1 MKKIILCS
9 IAAFLS
15 VLAFAQRGNVE
26 FGIKGGINLSDYSDN
41 VNTSGF
47 RTGFHVGGLAHI
59 HTSNPKLAIQPEIVF
74 STQGADFN
82 EGTDQVDYINIPF
95 LIQYLGRGG
104 LRLETGPQIGALVSA
119 KFDDNNDVEYDIKNR
134 FKQSDLGWA
143 FGIGFLSTSGLGVD
157 ARYNLGLSDIT
168 KGRGNVKNRVWQFG
182 LFYQFRR

>member
-1 MKKIILCS
+1 MKKTFLLCFVTILS
-9 IAAFLS
+9 MTAFT
-15 VLAFAQRGNVE
+15 QRGNVQ

-47 RTGFHVGGLAHI
+47 RVGFHVGGLAHI

-82 EGTDQVDYINIPF
+82 NGTDQVDYVNIPF

-119 KFDDNNDVEYDIKNR
+119 KFDDNDGVEYDIKNN
-134 FKQSDLGWA
+134 FKKSDLSWA
-143 FGIGFLSTSGLGVD
+143 FGIGFLSASGLGID

-168 KGRGNVKNRVWQFG
+168 KGRGDVKNRVWQFG

>member
-1 MKKIILCS
+1 
-9 IAAFLS
+9 
-15 VLAFAQRGNVE
+15 
-26 FGIKGGINLSDYSDN
+26 
-41 VNTSGF
+41 
-47 RTGFHVGGLAHI
+47 
-59 HTSNPKLAIQPEIVF
+59 
-74 STQGADFN
+74 
-82 EGTDQVDYINIPF
+82 
-95 LIQYLGRGG
+95 
-104 LRLETGPQIGALVSA
+104 VSA